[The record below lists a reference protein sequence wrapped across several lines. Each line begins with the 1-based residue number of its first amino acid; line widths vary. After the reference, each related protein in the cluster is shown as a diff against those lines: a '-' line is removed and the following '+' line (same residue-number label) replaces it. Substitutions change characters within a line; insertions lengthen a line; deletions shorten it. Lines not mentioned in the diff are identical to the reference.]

1 MRKVR
6 SPTVM
11 TWFTM
16 PPSDS
21 MPAITETGSSPGNS
35 AMSRSYS
42 DRLARSAN
50 RNLRCP
56 ISSEIFVDDCEPA
69 HAFDWIKAQFEVLER
84 LRDKA
89 RVLCANAVVSL
100 EITLDPFA
108 CTDDG
113 ERSGVRLSA
122 QGTAV
127 TLELV
132 A

>member
-1 MRKVR
+1 MSLVVAGVQSRMGYANKSAGDTNVELYPDPWVPGTRARKQL
-6 SPTVM
+6 
-11 TWFTM
+11 
-16 PPSDS
+16 
-21 MPAITETGSSPGNS
+21 G
-35 AMSRSYS
+35 
-42 DRLARSAN
+42 
-50 RNLRCP
+50 P

-84 LRDKA
+84 LRDTA